1 MNPWKVK
8 LVEADQLMKMLGSWL
23 VFPCEPKSKNTNQF
37 SVWCFFLKIHA
48 RGSSDL
54 QLLGIPRPHRV
65 RHPVVILMAVTF
77 FGSTSKHSITCLR
90 TCQKLHFQWKI
101 TEMPLS
107 QNVLYVWFSK
117 TLFILDLRVWVLL
130 IVLRKSKGLS
140 NWRIRLV
147 EMQGSF
153 GVPRAC
159 CWQCL
164 WWHTSRH
171 LDALSKEP
179 SQTL

>member
-1 MNPWKVK
+1 MFFFHFCYAAPGSCMNPWKVK

-23 VFPCEPKSKNTNQF
+23 VFPCEPKSKNTN
-37 SVWCFFLKIHA
+37 

-77 FGSTSKHSITCLR
+77 FGSTSKHSITCFR
-90 TCQKLHFQWKI
+90 T